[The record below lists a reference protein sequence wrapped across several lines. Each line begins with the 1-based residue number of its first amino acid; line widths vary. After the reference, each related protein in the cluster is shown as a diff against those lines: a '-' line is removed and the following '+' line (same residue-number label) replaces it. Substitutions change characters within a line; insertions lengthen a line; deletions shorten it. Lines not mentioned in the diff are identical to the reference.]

1 MEIKNIIWIILY
13 SNKKLKIKNIIW
25 FILYSNNNKWKLKI
39 LFDLFHIVIQ
49 NEN

>member
-13 SNKKLKIKNIIW
+13 SNKK
-25 FILYSNNNKWKLKI
+25 WKLKI
-39 LFDLFHIVIQ
+39 LFDLFYIVIII